1 MGIVRF
7 NLDIEVVADKWD
19 SEDQKQDFIDNFT
32 DVVNLGLE
40 LATVPDWFVTNVSVE
55 FEDD

>member
-1 MGIVRF
+1 MVVRF
-7 NLDIEVVADKWD
+7 NLDIEVMADKWSD
-19 SEDQKQDFIDNFT
+19 EKQKQDFIDNFT

-55 FEDD
+55 FEED